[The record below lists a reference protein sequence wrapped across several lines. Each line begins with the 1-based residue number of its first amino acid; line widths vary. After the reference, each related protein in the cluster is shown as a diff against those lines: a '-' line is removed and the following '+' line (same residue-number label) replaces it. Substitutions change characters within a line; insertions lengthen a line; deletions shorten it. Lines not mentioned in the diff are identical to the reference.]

1 MAKRRWAA
9 PRTDVAA
16 VIYTATPRVRI
27 GMAFTN
33 IGFDVFE
40 SERLLCEQEGKA
52 EADRLATKA
61 AHSVEVTPTRYGI
74 GSVTY
79 MDYEIYCTGEDEEG
93 ETVYLD
99 EDGNDAAFVPV
110 LGGASAL
117 DHRPDIKAAWKTAL
131 ASYCDFLDYKED
143 CYETVGMVLERSR
156 EIAGMKAGHSH

>member
-1 MAKRRWAA
+1 
-9 PRTDVAA
+9 
-16 VIYTATPRVRI
+16 
-27 GMAFTN
+27 MAFTN

-40 SERLLCEQEGKA
+40 SERLLCEQEGREMDEMRGEDVPVGTFPTLAEAQA